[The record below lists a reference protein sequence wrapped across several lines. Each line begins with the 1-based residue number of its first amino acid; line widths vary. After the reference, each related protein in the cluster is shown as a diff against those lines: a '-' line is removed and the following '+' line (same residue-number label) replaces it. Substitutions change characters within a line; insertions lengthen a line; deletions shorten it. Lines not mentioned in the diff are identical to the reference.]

1 MDCGRRVSSILQKR
15 SPIVRHPSLPLQSSP
30 AISAM
35 LIETRMVVSTMR
47 MTGLVWEMHS
57 PDTFS
62 DSHTEQSGRGLTF
75 HSFCK
80 VLEAGRSG
88 FAVKSLKRFT
98 TATKGLYSIVIWTGG
113 RLLTQMQPIR
123 G

>member
-1 MDCGRRVSSILQKR
+1 FFFQAEDGIRDFHVTGVQTCA
-15 SPIVRHPSLPLQSSP
+15 LP
-30 AISAM
+30 M

-47 MTGLVWEMHS
+47 MTGLFWEMHS

-62 DSHTEQSGRGLTF
+62 DSHTEQSGRVLTF
-75 HSFCK
+75 HSFYK